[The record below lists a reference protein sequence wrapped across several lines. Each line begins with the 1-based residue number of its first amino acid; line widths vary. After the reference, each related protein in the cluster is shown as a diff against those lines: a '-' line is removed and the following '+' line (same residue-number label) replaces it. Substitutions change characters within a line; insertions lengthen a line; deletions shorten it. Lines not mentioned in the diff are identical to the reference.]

1 LASNEARAEA
11 LKVRFENSPALRR
24 WLKDEAA
31 KLELEII
38 RLNNQ
43 ASGWLLSRMRRFS
56 EEEDPLYA
64 GPATGAPEEAF
75 YAPEWALEIEAETE
89 TETENAWRE
98 QMDALLAG
106 WDSSE
111 RLPTVNQLKPLQ
123 ELHHEWRTMTASL
136 NYGRLNKGLYAI
148 ASTGASSLGP
158 WTPPPSFAAW
168 AEKFGGQLIT
178 GILNRQFRKVAKV
191 VAEGL
196 AAGKPREA
204 VMTDLL
210 NRFPDMDILPE
221 WRARL
226 IAQTEAVR
234 AYNGAMVERASD
246 GDFSYLQWL
255 DGQPAACP
263 ACVSLHLK
271 TVKIGSLFQDEVRG
285 LEVAYPP
292 LHPGCRCSS
301 RPVMLEDVSEGAA

>member
-1 LASNEARAEA
+1 
-11 LKVRFENSPALRR
+11 
-24 WLKDEAA
+24 
-31 KLELEII
+31 
-38 RLNNQ
+38 
-43 ASGWLLSRMRRFS
+43 
-56 EEEDPLYA
+56 
-64 GPATGAPEEAF
+64 
-75 YAPEWALEIEAETE
+75 
-89 TETENAWRE
+89 
-98 QMDALLAG
+98 
-106 WDSSE
+106 
-111 RLPTVNQLKPLQ
+111 
-123 ELHHEWRTMTASL
+123 MTASL
-136 NYGRLNKGLYAI
+136 NYGRVNKGLYAI
-148 ASTGASSLGP
+148 TSAGAASLGP
-158 WTPPPSFAAW
+158 WTPPPSFAKW

-234 AYNGAMVERASD
+234 AYNGAMVQRAAD
-246 GDFSYLQWL
+246 TGDFTHIQWL

-263 ACVSLHLK
+263 ACVSLHNQ
-271 TVKIGSLFQDEVRG
+271 VVEIGSLFQDQVRG

-292 LHPGCRCSS
+292 LHPGCRCAS
-301 RPVMLEDVSEGAA
+301 RPLTEEQYREGAA